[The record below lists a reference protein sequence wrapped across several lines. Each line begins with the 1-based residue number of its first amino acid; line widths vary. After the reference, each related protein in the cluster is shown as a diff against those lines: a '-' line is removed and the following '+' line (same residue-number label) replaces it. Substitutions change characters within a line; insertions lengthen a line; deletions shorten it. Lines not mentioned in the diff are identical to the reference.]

1 VGSCPGLHVHE
12 LIMSTRKLVLMF
24 VAWLFAA
31 GAIAVTVAVVVTEML
46 AIAGVVDRSGASY
59 GVSLNVITG
68 VAFVAL
74 AIVPFVFRDRFGR
87 ADDDGIEAPKPS
99 RDAK

>member
-1 VGSCPGLHVHE
+1 
-12 LIMSTRKLVLMF
+12 MSTRKLVLMF

-31 GAIAVTVAVVVTEML
+31 GAVAVTVAVVVTEML

-74 AIVPFVFRDRFGR
+74 AVVPFVFRTRFGR
-87 ADDDGIEAPKPS
+87 ADDDGIEASNSS